1 MAQQVKSLALSL
13 PWLGSG
19 SYCGANSIPGLGTF
33 ICRGDGQKKKMVM
46 KTCVVARLRE
56 AAIPSPDWQLVN
68 LLTSLAKI
76 WDKEPLKYLCH

>member
-33 ICRGDGQKKKMVM
+33 ICRGDGQKKNGNEDMCGGKAQGSCY
-46 KTCVVARLRE
+46 TQ
-56 AAIPSPDWQLVN
+56 P
-68 LLTSLAKI
+68 
-76 WDKEPLKYLCH
+76 